1 MKKGH
6 KIVSLL
12 IAVAMAAPLAFSN
25 VSPVEAAN
33 KFDGH
38 ESRYYKLCSSK
49 TLTRSNQ
56 STCREFNKYLKTKS
70 ASLKNEISNKQNNVD
85 SAKLSISDMANKINT
100 LNSQIND
107 ANQKISYMNTAIQN
121 SENNLNQKKGLLKER
136 IYSMQSQ
143 MNSNAYVDY
152 LFNASSF
159 SDFFSRAATLKDLTA
174 YETDLMNEIKEEQK
188 QLETQ
193 KQTLVDT
200 QKTLST
206 QKTQAESL
214 QKSLVA
220 KLEAEQKALQ
230 DKQSDLSDN
239 ESNIGTIAE
248 NLVELSKASD
258 ESRVTGVTHATPNTT
273 VSSNSGSSN
282 SNSSSSSSSGSS
294 NSNSGST
301 SNRGQSSSSNS
312 GTSHNNGGSSNNGG
326 SNNASIPT
334 PTPSA
339 SQSARGLA
347 IANKALTRQG
357 YMYSWGGCHSM
368 GQISNPNWTKF
379 DCSGLVNW
387 AHYQAGVNIG
397 SNTTKSLCG
406 VGTQVGRG
414 SMQAGDIILFS
425 SNGSYS
431 GVHHVGIYI
440 GGNRM
445 VHAPSTGKPVQVASL
460 SNGYWQREFYQA
472 RRCY

>member
-1 MKKGH
+1 MKRGH

-12 IAVAMAAPLAFSN
+12 IACAMVTPLALSN
-25 VSPVEAAN
+25 VNTVEAAN
-33 KFDGH
+33 KFEGQ
-38 ESRYYKLCSSK
+38 ETKYYKLCSSK

-56 STCREFNKYLKTKS
+56 NTCKEFNKYLKTKS
-70 ASLKNEISNKQNNVD
+70 ASLKSEISSKQSSVD
-85 SAKLSISDMANKINT
+85 SAKLSISDAADKINS
-100 LNSQIND
+100 LNSQINE
-107 ANQKISYMNTAIQN
+107 ATQKIAYMNTAITN
-121 SENNLNQKKGLLKER
+121 AENNLNEKKALLKDR

-159 SDFFSRAATLKDLTA
+159 SDFFSRAATLKDLTS

-188 QLETQ
+188 QLEIQ

-200 QKTLST
+200 QTALNA
-206 QKTQAESL
+206 QKSQAEEL

-239 ESNIGTIAE
+239 ESNIGTIAQ

-258 ESRVTGVTHATPNTT
+258 ESKVSGVTHATPNKNNSS
-273 VSSNSGSSN
+273 SSNSGSSN
-282 SNSSSSSSSGSS
+282 
-294 NSNSGST
+294 
-301 SNRGQSSSSNS
+301 
-312 GTSHNNGGSSNNGG
+312 NGGSSNNSGS
-326 SNNASIPT
+326 SNNGGGNTIPT
-334 PTPSA
+334 PTPTPSPD
-339 SQSARGLA
+339 QSSRGLA

-368 GQISNPNWTKF
+368 SQIANPNWTKF

-397 SNTTKSLCG
+397 SNTTKTLCG
-406 VGTQVGRG
+406 VGTQVDRG

-445 VHAPSTGKPVQVASL
+445 VHAPSSGKPVQVATL
-460 SNGYWQREFYQA
+460 GNGYWQREFYQA

>member
-1 MKKGH
+1 MKRGH

-12 IAVAMAAPLAFSN
+12 IACAMITPLAFSN
-25 VSPVEAAN
+25 VNTVEAAN
-33 KFDGH
+33 KFEGQ
-38 ESRYYKLCSSK
+38 ETKYYKLCSSK

-56 STCREFNKYLKTKS
+56 NTCKEFNKYLKTKS
-70 ASLKNEISNKQNNVD
+70 ASLKSEINSKQSNVD
-85 SAKLSISDMANKINT
+85 SAKLSIADAADKINS
-100 LNSQIND
+100 LNSQINE
-107 ANQKISYMNTAIQN
+107 ATQKIAYMNTAITN
-121 SENNLNQKKGLLKER
+121 AENNLNEKKALLKDR
-136 IYSMQSQ
+136 IYSIQSQ

-159 SDFFSRAATLKDLTA
+159 SDFFSRAATLKDLTS

-188 QLETQ
+188 QLEIQ

-200 QKTLST
+200 QTALNA
-206 QKTQAESL
+206 QKSQAEEL

-239 ESNIGTIAE
+239 ESNIGTIAQ

-258 ESRVTGVTHATPNTT
+258 ESKVSGVTHATPNKNNSS
-273 VSSNSGSSN
+273 SSNSGSSN
-282 SNSSSSSSSGSS
+282 
-294 NSNSGST
+294 
-301 SNRGQSSSSNS
+301 
-312 GTSHNNGGSSNNGG
+312 NGGSSNNSGS
-326 SNNASIPT
+326 SNNGGGNTIPT
-334 PTPSA
+334 PTPSPD
-339 SQSARGLA
+339 QSSRGLA

-368 GQISNPNWTKF
+368 SQIANPNWTKF

-397 SNTTKSLCG
+397 SNTTKILCG
-406 VGTQVGRG
+406 VGTQVDRG

-445 VHAPSTGKPVQVASL
+445 VHAPSSGKPVQVATL
-460 SNGYWQREFYQA
+460 GNGYWQREFYQA

>member
-1 MKKGH
+1 M
-6 KIVSLL
+6 VT
-12 IAVAMAAPLAFSN
+12 PLALSN
-25 VSPVEAAN
+25 VNTVEAAN
-33 KFDGH
+33 KFEGQ
-38 ESRYYKLCSSK
+38 ETKYYKLCSSK

-56 STCREFNKYLKTKS
+56 NTCKEFNKYLKTKS
-70 ASLKNEISNKQNNVD
+70 ASLKSEISSKQSSVD
-85 SAKLSISDMANKINT
+85 SAKLSIADAADKINS
-100 LNSQIND
+100 LNSQINE
-107 ANQKISYMNTAIQN
+107 ATQKIAYMNTAIAN
-121 SENNLNQKKGLLKER
+121 AENNLNEKKALLKDR

-152 LFNASSF
+152 LFNANSF
-159 SDFFSRAATLKDLTA
+159 SDFFSRAATLKDLTS

-188 QLETQ
+188 QLEIQ

-200 QKTLST
+200 QTALNA
-206 QKTQAESL
+206 QKSQAEEL

-239 ESNIGTIAE
+239 ESNIGTIAQ

-258 ESRVTGVTHATPNTT
+258 ESKVSGVTHATPNT
-273 VSSNSGSSN
+273 NSGSS
-282 SNSSSSSSSGSS
+282 
-294 NSNSGST
+294 
-301 SNRGQSSSSNS
+301 
-312 GTSHNNGGSSNNGG
+312 NNGGSSNNSGS
-326 SNNASIPT
+326 SNNGGGNTIPT
-334 PTPSA
+334 PTPSPD
-339 SQSARGLA
+339 QSSRGLA

-368 GQISNPNWTKF
+368 SQIANPNWTRF

-397 SNTTKSLCG
+397 SNTTKTLCG
-406 VGTQVGRG
+406 VGTQVDRG

-425 SNGSYS
+425 SSGSYS

-445 VHAPSTGKPVQVASL
+445 VHAPSSGKPVQVASL
-460 SNGYWQREFYQA
+460 GNGYWQREFYQA

>member
-1 MKKGH
+1 MKRGH

-12 IAVAMAAPLAFSN
+12 IACAMVTPLAFSN
-25 VSPVEAAN
+25 VNTVEAAN
-33 KFDGH
+33 KFEGQ
-38 ESRYYKLCSSK
+38 ETKYYKLCSSK

-56 STCREFNKYLKTKS
+56 NTCKEFNKYLKTKS
-70 ASLKNEISNKQNNVD
+70 ASLKSEISSKQSSVD
-85 SAKLSISDMANKINT
+85 SAKLSISDAADKINS
-100 LNSQIND
+100 LNSQINE
-107 ANQKISYMNTAIQN
+107 ATQKIAYMNTAITN
-121 SENNLNQKKGLLKER
+121 AENNLNEKKALLKDR

-159 SDFFSRAATLKDLTA
+159 SDFFSRAATLKDLTS

-188 QLETQ
+188 QLEIQ

-200 QKTLST
+200 QTALNA
-206 QKTQAESL
+206 QKSQAEEL

-239 ESNIGTIAE
+239 ESNIGTIAQ

-258 ESRVTGVTHATPNTT
+258 ESKVSGVTHATPNKNNSS
-273 VSSNSGSSN
+273 SSNSGSSN
-282 SNSSSSSSSGSS
+282 
-294 NSNSGST
+294 
-301 SNRGQSSSSNS
+301 
-312 GTSHNNGGSSNNGG
+312 NGGSSNNSGS
-326 SNNASIPT
+326 SNNGGGNTIPT
-334 PTPSA
+334 PTPTPSPD
-339 SQSARGLA
+339 QSSRGLA

-368 GQISNPNWTKF
+368 SQIANPNWTKF

-397 SNTTKSLCG
+397 SNTTKTLCG
-406 VGTQVGRG
+406 VGTQVDRG

-445 VHAPSTGKPVQVASL
+445 VHAPSSGKPVQVATL
-460 SNGYWQREFYQA
+460 GNGYWQREFYQA

>member
-1 MKKGH
+1 M
-6 KIVSLL
+6 VT
-12 IAVAMAAPLAFSN
+12 PLALSN
-25 VSPVEAAN
+25 VNTVEAAN
-33 KFDGH
+33 KFEGQ
-38 ESRYYKLCSSK
+38 ETKYYKLCSSK

-56 STCREFNKYLKTKS
+56 NTCKEFNKYLKTKS
-70 ASLKNEISNKQNNVD
+70 ASLKSEISSKQSNVD
-85 SAKLSISDMANKINT
+85 SAKLSIADAADKINS
-100 LNSQIND
+100 LNSQINE
-107 ANQKISYMNTAIQN
+107 ATQKIAYMNTAITN
-121 SENNLNQKKGLLKER
+121 AENNLNEKKALLKDR

-159 SDFFSRAATLKDLTA
+159 SDFFSRAATLKDLTS

-188 QLETQ
+188 QLEIQ

-200 QKTLST
+200 QTALNA
-206 QKTQAESL
+206 QKSQAEEL

-239 ESNIGTIAE
+239 ESNIGTIAQ

-258 ESRVTGVTHATPNTT
+258 ESKVSGVTHATPNKNNSS
-273 VSSNSGSSN
+273 SSNSGSSN
-282 SNSSSSSSSGSS
+282 
-294 NSNSGST
+294 
-301 SNRGQSSSSNS
+301 
-312 GTSHNNGGSSNNGG
+312 NGGSSNNSGS
-326 SNNASIPT
+326 SNNGGGNTIPT
-334 PTPSA
+334 PTPSPD
-339 SQSARGLA
+339 QSSRGLA

-368 GQISNPNWTKF
+368 SQIANPNWTKF

-397 SNTTKSLCG
+397 SNTTKTFCG
-406 VGTQVGRG
+406 VGTQVDRG

-445 VHAPSTGKPVQVASL
+445 VHAPSSGKPVQVATL
-460 SNGYWQREFYQA
+460 GNGYWQREFYQA

>member
-1 MKKGH
+1 MKRGH

-12 IAVAMAAPLAFSN
+12 IACAMVTPLAFSN
-25 VSPVEAAN
+25 VNTVEAAN
-33 KFDGH
+33 KFEGQ
-38 ESRYYKLCSSK
+38 ETKYYKLCSSK

-56 STCREFNKYLKTKS
+56 NTCKEFNKYLKTKS
-70 ASLKNEISNKQNNVD
+70 ASLKSEISSKQSSVD
-85 SAKLSISDMANKINT
+85 SAKLSISDAADKINS
-100 LNSQIND
+100 LNSQINE
-107 ANQKISYMNTAIQN
+107 ATQKIAYMNTAITN
-121 SENNLNQKKGLLKER
+121 AENNLNEKKTLLKDR

-159 SDFFSRAATLKDLTA
+159 SDFFSRAATLKDLTS

-188 QLETQ
+188 QLEIQ

-200 QKTLST
+200 QTALNA
-206 QKTQAESL
+206 QKSQAEEL

-239 ESNIGTIAE
+239 ESNIGTIAQ

-258 ESRVTGVTHATPNTT
+258 ESKVSGVTHATPNKNNSS
-273 VSSNSGSSN
+273 SSNSGSSN
-282 SNSSSSSSSGSS
+282 
-294 NSNSGST
+294 
-301 SNRGQSSSSNS
+301 
-312 GTSHNNGGSSNNGG
+312 NGGSSNNSGS
-326 SNNASIPT
+326 SNNGGGNTIPT
-334 PTPSA
+334 PTPSPN
-339 SQSARGLA
+339 QSSRGLA

-368 GQISNPNWTKF
+368 SQIANPNWTKF

-397 SNTTKSLCG
+397 SNTTKTLCG
-406 VGTQVGRG
+406 VGTQVDRG

-445 VHAPSTGKPVQVASL
+445 VHAPSSGKPVQVATL
-460 SNGYWQREFYQA
+460 GNGYWQREFYQA

>member
-1 MKKGH
+1 MKRGH

-12 IAVAMAAPLAFSN
+12 IACAMVTPLAFSN
-25 VSPVEAAN
+25 VNTVEAAN
-33 KFDGH
+33 KFEGQ
-38 ESRYYKLCSSK
+38 ETKYYKLCSSK

-56 STCREFNKYLKTKS
+56 NTCKEFNKYLKTKS
-70 ASLKNEISNKQNNVD
+70 ASLKSEISSKQSSVD
-85 SAKLSISDMANKINT
+85 SAKLSISDAADKINS
-100 LNSQIND
+100 LNSQINE
-107 ANQKISYMNTAIQN
+107 ATQKIAYMNTAITN
-121 SENNLNQKKGLLKER
+121 AENNLNEKKALLKDR

-159 SDFFSRAATLKDLTA
+159 SDFFSRAATLKDLIS

-188 QLETQ
+188 QLEIQ

-200 QKTLST
+200 QTALNA
-206 QKTQAESL
+206 QKSQAEEL

-239 ESNIGTIAE
+239 ESNIGTIAQ

-258 ESRVTGVTHATPNTT
+258 ESKVSGVTHATPNKNNSS
-273 VSSNSGSSN
+273 SSNSGSSN
-282 SNSSSSSSSGSS
+282 
-294 NSNSGST
+294 
-301 SNRGQSSSSNS
+301 
-312 GTSHNNGGSSNNGG
+312 NGGSSNNSGS
-326 SNNASIPT
+326 SNNGGGNTIPT
-334 PTPSA
+334 PTPSPD
-339 SQSARGLA
+339 QSSRGLA

-368 GQISNPNWTKF
+368 SQIANPNWTKF

-397 SNTTKSLCG
+397 SNTTKTLCG
-406 VGTQVGRG
+406 VGTQVDRG

-445 VHAPSTGKPVQVASL
+445 VHAPSSGKPVQVATL
-460 SNGYWQREFYQA
+460 GNGYWQREFYQA

>member
-1 MKKGH
+1 MKEGDFVKRRH

-12 IAVAMAAPLAFSN
+12 IAAAMVTPLALSN
-25 VSPVEAAN
+25 VNTVEAAN
-33 KFDGH
+33 KFAGQ
-38 ESRYYKLCSSK
+38 ESKYYRLCSSK

-56 STCREFNKYLKTKS
+56 NTCKEFNKYLKTKS
-70 ASLKNEISNKQNNVD
+70 ASLKNEINSKQNSVD
-85 SAKLSISDMANKINT
+85 SAKLSISDVANKINT
-100 LNSQIND
+100 LNSQINE
-107 ANQKISYMNTAIQN
+107 ANQKIAYMNTAITN
-121 SENNLNQKKGLLKER
+121 AENNLNEKKALLKDR

-159 SDFFSRAATLKDLTA
+159 SDFFSRAATLKDLTS

-188 QLETQ
+188 QLEIQ

-200 QKTLST
+200 QTALNA
-206 QKTQAESL
+206 QKSQAEEL

-239 ESNIGTIAE
+239 ESNIGTIAQ

-258 ESRVTGVTHATPNTT
+258 ESKVSGVTHATPNKNNSS
-273 VSSNSGSSN
+273 SSNSGSSN
-282 SNSSSSSSSGSS
+282 
-294 NSNSGST
+294 
-301 SNRGQSSSSNS
+301 
-312 GTSHNNGGSSNNGG
+312 NGGSSNNSGS
-326 SNNASIPT
+326 SNNGGGNTIPT
-334 PTPSA
+334 PTPSPD
-339 SQSARGLA
+339 QSSRGLA

-368 GQISNPNWTKF
+368 SQIANPNWTKF

-397 SNTTKSLCG
+397 SNTTKTLCG
-406 VGTQVGRG
+406 VGTQVDRG

-445 VHAPSTGKPVQVASL
+445 VHAPSSGKPVQVATL
-460 SNGYWQREFYQA
+460 GNGYWQREFYQA

>member
-1 MKKGH
+1 MKRGH

-12 IAVAMAAPLAFSN
+12 IACAMVTPLALSN
-25 VSPVEAAN
+25 VNTVEAAN
-33 KFDGH
+33 KFEGQ
-38 ESRYYKLCSSK
+38 ETKYYKLCSSK

-56 STCREFNKYLKTKS
+56 NTCKEFNKYLKTKS
-70 ASLKNEISNKQNNVD
+70 ASLKSEINSKQSNVD
-85 SAKLSISDMANKINT
+85 SAKLSIADAADKINR
-100 LNSQIND
+100 LNSQINE
-107 ANQKISYMNTAIQN
+107 ATQKIAYMNTAITN
-121 SENNLNQKKGLLKER
+121 AENNLNEKKALLKDR

-159 SDFFSRAATLKDLTA
+159 SDFFSRAATLKDLTS

-188 QLETQ
+188 QLEIQ

-200 QKTLST
+200 QTALNA
-206 QKTQAESL
+206 QKSQAEEL

-239 ESNIGTIAE
+239 ESNIGTIAQ

-258 ESRVTGVTHATPNTT
+258 ESKVSGVTHATPNKNNSF
-273 VSSNSGSSN
+273 SSNSGSSN
-282 SNSSSSSSSGSS
+282 
-294 NSNSGST
+294 
-301 SNRGQSSSSNS
+301 
-312 GTSHNNGGSSNNGG
+312 NGGSSNNSGS
-326 SNNASIPT
+326 SNNGGGNTIPT
-334 PTPSA
+334 PTPSPD
-339 SQSARGLA
+339 QSSRGLA

-368 GQISNPNWTKF
+368 SQIANPNWTKF

-397 SNTTKSLCG
+397 SNTTKTLCG
-406 VGTQVGRG
+406 VGTQVDRG

-445 VHAPSTGKPVQVASL
+445 VHAPSSGKPVQVATL
-460 SNGYWQREFYQA
+460 GNGYWQREFYQA

>member
-1 MKKGH
+1 MKRGH

-12 IAVAMAAPLAFSN
+12 IACAMVTPLAFSN
-25 VSPVEAAN
+25 VNTVEAAN
-33 KFDGH
+33 KFEGQ
-38 ESRYYKLCSSK
+38 ETKYYKLCSSK

-56 STCREFNKYLKTKS
+56 NTCKEFNKYLKTKS
-70 ASLKNEISNKQNNVD
+70 ASLKSEISSKQSNVD
-85 SAKLSISDMANKINT
+85 SAKLSISDAANKINS
-100 LNSQIND
+100 LNSQINE
-107 ANQKISYMNTAIQN
+107 ATQKIAYMNTAITN
-121 SENNLNQKKGLLKER
+121 AENNLNEKKALLKDR

-159 SDFFSRAATLKDLTA
+159 SDFFSRAATLKDLTS

-188 QLETQ
+188 QLEIQ

-200 QKTLST
+200 QTALNAQKSQAEEL
-206 QKTQAESL
+206 QKT
-214 QKSLVA
+214 LVA

-239 ESNIGTIAE
+239 ESNIGTIAQ

-258 ESRVTGVTHATPNTT
+258 ESKVSGVTHATPNKNNSSS
-273 VSSNSGSSN
+273 SSNSGSSN
-282 SNSSSSSSSGSS
+282 
-294 NSNSGST
+294 
-301 SNRGQSSSSNS
+301 
-312 GTSHNNGGSSNNGG
+312 NGGSSNNSGS
-326 SNNASIPT
+326 SNNGGGNTIPT
-334 PTPSA
+334 PTPSPD
-339 SQSARGLA
+339 QSSRGLA

-368 GQISNPNWTKF
+368 SHIANPNWTKF

-397 SNTTKSLCG
+397 SNTTKTLCG
-406 VGTQVGRG
+406 VGTQVDRG

-445 VHAPSTGKPVQVASL
+445 VHAPSSGKPVQVATL
-460 SNGYWQREFYQA
+460 GNGYWQREFYQA

>member
-1 MKKGH
+1 MKRGH

-12 IAVAMAAPLAFSN
+12 IACAMVTPLAFSN
-25 VSPVEAAN
+25 VNTVEAAN
-33 KFDGH
+33 KFEGQ
-38 ESRYYKLCSSK
+38 ETKYYKLCSSK

-56 STCREFNKYLKTKS
+56 NTCKEFNKYLKTKS
-70 ASLKNEISNKQNNVD
+70 ASLKSEISSKQSSVD
-85 SAKLSISDMANKINT
+85 SAKLSISDAADKINS
-100 LNSQIND
+100 LNSQINE
-107 ANQKISYMNTAIQN
+107 ATQKIAYMNTAITN
-121 SENNLNQKKGLLKER
+121 AENNLNEKKALLKDR

-159 SDFFSRAATLKDLTA
+159 SDFFSRAATLKDLTS

-188 QLETQ
+188 QLEIQ

-200 QKTLST
+200 QTALNA
-206 QKTQAESL
+206 QKSQAEEL

-239 ESNIGTIAE
+239 ESNIGTIAQ

-258 ESRVTGVTHATPNTT
+258 ESKVSGVTHATPNKNNSS
-273 VSSNSGSSN
+273 SSNSGSSN
-282 SNSSSSSSSGSS
+282 
-294 NSNSGST
+294 
-301 SNRGQSSSSNS
+301 
-312 GTSHNNGGSSNNGG
+312 NGGSSNNSGL
-326 SNNASIPT
+326 SNNGGGNTIPT
-334 PTPSA
+334 PTPSPN
-339 SQSARGLA
+339 QSSRGLA

-368 GQISNPNWTKF
+368 SQIANPNWTKF

-397 SNTTKSLCG
+397 SNTTKTLCG
-406 VGTQVGRG
+406 VGTQVDRG

-445 VHAPSTGKPVQVASL
+445 VHAPSSGKPVQVATL
-460 SNGYWQREFYQA
+460 GNGYWQREFYQA

>member
-1 MKKGH
+1 MKRGH

-12 IAVAMAAPLAFSN
+12 IACAMVTPLALSN
-25 VSPVEAAN
+25 VNTVEAAN
-33 KFDGH
+33 KFEGQ
-38 ESRYYKLCSSK
+38 ETKYYKLCSSK

-56 STCREFNKYLKTKS
+56 NTCKEFNKYLKTKS
-70 ASLKNEISNKQNNVD
+70 ASLKSEISSKQSSVD
-85 SAKLSISDMANKINT
+85 SAKLSIADAADKINN
-100 LNSQIND
+100 LNGQINE
-107 ANQKISYMNTAIQN
+107 ANQKIAYMNTAITN
-121 SENNLNQKKGLLKER
+121 AENNLNEKKALLKDR

-159 SDFFSRAATLKDLTA
+159 SDFFSRAATLKDLTS

-188 QLETQ
+188 QLEIQ

-200 QKTLST
+200 QTALNAQKSQAEEL
-206 QKTQAESL
+206 QKT
-214 QKSLVA
+214 LVA

-239 ESNIGTIAE
+239 ESNIGTIAQ

-258 ESRVTGVTHATPNTT
+258 ESKVSGVTHATPNT
-273 VSSNSGSSN
+273 NSGSS
-282 SNSSSSSSSGSS
+282 
-294 NSNSGST
+294 
-301 SNRGQSSSSNS
+301 
-312 GTSHNNGGSSNNGG
+312 NNGGSSNNSSS
-326 SNNASIPT
+326 SNNGGGNTIPT
-334 PTPSA
+334 PTPSPD
-339 SQSARGLA
+339 QSSRGLA

-368 GQISNPNWTKF
+368 SQIANPNWTKF

-397 SNTTKSLCG
+397 SNTTKTLCG
-406 VGTQVGRG
+406 VGTQVDRG

-445 VHAPSTGKPVQVASL
+445 VHAPSSGKPVQVATL
-460 SNGYWQREFYQA
+460 GNGYWQREFYQA

>member
-1 MKKGH
+1 MKRGH

-12 IAVAMAAPLAFSN
+12 IACAMVTPLALSN
-25 VSPVEAAN
+25 VNTVEAAN
-33 KFDGH
+33 KFEGQ
-38 ESRYYKLCSSK
+38 ETKYYKLCSSK

-56 STCREFNKYLKTKS
+56 NTCKEFNKYLKTKS
-70 ASLKNEISNKQNNVD
+70 ASLKSEISSKQSNVD
-85 SAKLSISDMANKINT
+85 SAKLSIADAADKINS
-100 LNSQIND
+100 LNSQINE
-107 ANQKISYMNTAIQN
+107 ATQKIAYMNTAITN
-121 SENNLNQKKGLLKER
+121 AENNLNEKKALLKDR

-159 SDFFSRAATLKDLTA
+159 SDFFSRAATLKDLTS

-188 QLETQ
+188 QLEIQ

-200 QKTLST
+200 QTALNA
-206 QKTQAESL
+206 QKSQAEEL

-239 ESNIGTIAE
+239 ESNIGTIAQ

-258 ESRVTGVTHATPNTT
+258 ESKVSGVTHATPNK
-273 VSSNSGSSN
+273 N
-282 SNSSSSSSSGSS
+282 NSSS
-294 NSNSGST
+294 
-301 SNRGQSSSSNS
+301 
-312 GTSHNNGGSSNNGG
+312 NNGGSSNNSGS
-326 SNNASIPT
+326 SNNGGGNTIPT
-334 PTPSA
+334 PTPSPD
-339 SQSARGLA
+339 QSSRGLA

-368 GQISNPNWTKF
+368 SQIANPNWTKF

-397 SNTTKSLCG
+397 SNTTKTLCG
-406 VGTQVGRG
+406 VGTQVDRG

-445 VHAPSTGKPVQVASL
+445 VHAPSSGKPVQVATL
-460 SNGYWQREFYQA
+460 GNGYWQREFYQA

>member
-1 MKKGH
+1 MCYNNLCVKEGDFVKRGH

-12 IAVAMAAPLAFSN
+12 IACAMVTPLALSN
-25 VSPVEAAN
+25 VNTVEAAN
-33 KFDGH
+33 KFEGQ
-38 ESRYYKLCSSK
+38 ETKYYKLCSSK

-56 STCREFNKYLKTKS
+56 NTCKEFNKYLKTKS
-70 ASLKNEISNKQNNVD
+70 ASLKSEISSKQSNVD
-85 SAKLSISDMANKINT
+85 SAKLSIADAADKINS
-100 LNSQIND
+100 LNSQINE
-107 ANQKISYMNTAIQN
+107 ATQKIAYMNTAITN
-121 SENNLNQKKGLLKER
+121 AENNLNEKKALLKDR

-159 SDFFSRAATLKDLTA
+159 SDFFSRAATLKDLTS

-188 QLETQ
+188 QLEIQ

-200 QKTLST
+200 QTALNA
-206 QKTQAESL
+206 QKSQAEEL

-239 ESNIGTIAE
+239 ESNIGTIAQ

-258 ESRVTGVTHATPNTT
+258 ESKVSGVTHATPNKNNSS
-273 VSSNSGSSN
+273 SSNSGSSN
-282 SNSSSSSSSGSS
+282 
-294 NSNSGST
+294 
-301 SNRGQSSSSNS
+301 
-312 GTSHNNGGSSNNGG
+312 NGGSSNNSGS
-326 SNNASIPT
+326 SNNGGGNTIPT
-334 PTPSA
+334 PTPSPD
-339 SQSARGLA
+339 QSSRGLA

-368 GQISNPNWTKF
+368 SQIANPNWTKF

-397 SNTTKSLCG
+397 SNTTKTLCG
-406 VGTQVGRG
+406 VGTQVDRG

-431 GVHHVGIYI
+431 GVQHVGIYI

-445 VHAPSTGKPVQVASL
+445 VHAPSSGKPVQVATL
-460 SNGYWQREFYQA
+460 GNGYWQREFYQA

>member
-1 MKKGH
+1 MKEGDFVKRRH

-12 IAVAMAAPLAFSN
+12 IAAAMVTPLALSN
-25 VSPVEAAN
+25 VNTVEAAN
-33 KFDGH
+33 KFAGQ
-38 ESRYYKLCSSK
+38 ESKYYRLCSSK

-56 STCREFNKYLKTKS
+56 NTCKEFNKYLKTKS
-70 ASLKNEISNKQNNVD
+70 ASLKNEINSKQNSVN
-85 SAKLSISDMANKINT
+85 SAKLSISDVANKINT
-100 LNSQIND
+100 LNSQINE
-107 ANQKISYMNTAIQN
+107 ANQKIAYMNTAITN
-121 SENNLNQKKGLLKER
+121 AENNLNQKKALLKDR

-188 QLETQ
+188 QLEVQ

-200 QKTLST
+200 QTALNA
-206 QKTQAESL
+206 QKSEAETL

-239 ESNIGTIAE
+239 ENSIGTIAQ

-258 ESRVTGVTHATPNTT
+258 ESKVNGVTHATPNT
-273 VSSNSGSSN
+273 NS
-282 SNSSSSSSSGSS
+282 
-294 NSNSGST
+294 
-301 SNRGQSSSSNS
+301 
-312 GTSHNNGGSSNNGG
+312 GSSNNGG
-326 SNNASIPT
+326 GSQNTTPAPAPNAN
-334 PTPSA
+334 
-339 SQSARGLA
+339 QSARGLA

-357 YMYSWGGCHSM
+357 YMYVWGGCHSM
-368 GQISNPNWTKF
+368 SQISNPNWTKF

-387 AHYQAGVNIG
+387 SHYQAGVNIG

-406 VGTQVGRG
+406 VGSYVDRG

-445 VHAPSTGKPVQVASL
+445 VHAPSSGKPVQVASL
-460 SNGYWQREFYQA
+460 ANSYWQRSFYQA

>member
-1 MKKGH
+1 MKRGH

-12 IAVAMAAPLAFSN
+12 IACAMVTPLAFSN
-25 VSPVEAAN
+25 VNTVEAAN
-33 KFDGH
+33 KFEGQ
-38 ESRYYKLCSSK
+38 ETKYYKLCSSK

-56 STCREFNKYLKTKS
+56 NTCKEFNKYLKTKS
-70 ASLKNEISNKQNNVD
+70 ASLKSEISSKQNSVD
-85 SAKLSISDMANKINT
+85 SAKLSISDAADKINS
-100 LNSQIND
+100 LNSQVNE
-107 ANQKISYMNTAIQN
+107 ATQKIAYMNTAITN
-121 SENNLNQKKGLLKER
+121 AENNLNEKKALLKDR

-159 SDFFSRAATLKDLTA
+159 SDFFSRAATLKDLTS

-188 QLETQ
+188 QLEIQ
-193 KQTLVDT
+193 KQTFVDT
-200 QKTLST
+200 QTALNA
-206 QKTQAESL
+206 QKSQAEEL

-239 ESNIGTIAE
+239 ESNIGTIAQ

-258 ESRVTGVTHATPNTT
+258 ESKVSGVTHATPNKNNSF
-273 VSSNSGSSN
+273 SSNSGSSN
-282 SNSSSSSSSGSS
+282 
-294 NSNSGST
+294 
-301 SNRGQSSSSNS
+301 
-312 GTSHNNGGSSNNGG
+312 NGGSSNNSGS
-326 SNNASIPT
+326 SNNGGGNTIPT
-334 PTPSA
+334 PTPSPD
-339 SQSARGLA
+339 QSSRGLA

-368 GQISNPNWTKF
+368 SQIANPNWTKF

-397 SNTTKSLCG
+397 SNTTKTLCG
-406 VGTQVGRG
+406 VGTQVDRG

-445 VHAPSTGKPVQVASL
+445 VHAPSSGKPVQVATL
-460 SNGYWQREFYQA
+460 GNGYWQREFYQA

>member
-1 MKKGH
+1 MCVKEGDYVKRGH
-6 KIVSLL
+6 KVVSLL
-12 IAVAMAAPLAFSN
+12 IAAAMITPLALSN
-25 VSPVEAAN
+25 VNTVEAAN
-33 KFDGH
+33 KFEGQ
-38 ESRYYKLCSSK
+38 ETKYYKLCASK
-49 TLTRSNQ
+49 TITHSNQ
-56 STCREFNKYLKTKS
+56 NTCKEFNKYLKTKS
-70 ASLKNEISNKQNNVD
+70 ANLKSEISSKQNSVD
-85 SAKLSISDMANKINT
+85 SAKLSIADAADKINS
-100 LNSQIND
+100 LNSQID
-107 ANQKISYMNTAIQN
+107 EANQKIAYMNTAITN
-121 SENNLNQKKGLLKER
+121 AENNLNEKKALLKDR

-188 QLETQ
+188 QLEVQ

-200 QKTLST
+200 QTALNAQKSQAEEL
-206 QKTQAESL
+206 QKT
-214 QKSLVA
+214 LVA

-239 ESNIGTIAE
+239 ENSIGTIAQ
-248 NLVELSKASD
+248 NLVELNKASE
-258 ESRVTGVTHATPNTT
+258 ESRVNGVTQATPNK
-273 VSSNSGSSN
+273 NNGSS
-282 SNSSSSSSSGSS
+282 
-294 NSNSGST
+294 
-301 SNRGQSSSSNS
+301 
-312 GTSHNNGGSSNNGG
+312 NNGGSSNNNGSSSNGG
-326 SNNASIPT
+326 GNTIPT
-334 PTPSA
+334 PTPSPD
-339 SQSARGLA
+339 QSSRGLA

-368 GQISNPNWTKF
+368 SQIANPNWTKF

-397 SNTTKSLCG
+397 SNTTKTLCN
-406 VGTQVGRG
+406 VGTQVDRG

-445 VHAPSTGKPVQVASL
+445 VHAPSSGKPVQVATL
-460 SNGYWQREFYQA
+460 GINYWQKEFYQA

>member
-1 MKKGH
+1 MKRGH
-6 KIVSLL
+6 RIVSLL
-12 IAVAMAAPLAFSN
+12 IVCAMVTPLALSN
-25 VSPVEAAN
+25 VNTVEAAN
-33 KFDGH
+33 KFEGQ
-38 ESRYYKLCSSK
+38 ETKYYKLCSSK

-56 STCREFNKYLKTKS
+56 NTCKEFNKYLKTKS
-70 ASLKNEISNKQNNVD
+70 ASLKSEINSKQSNVD
-85 SAKLSISDMANKINT
+85 SAKLSIADAADKINS
-100 LNSQIND
+100 LNSQINE
-107 ANQKISYMNTAIQN
+107 ATQKIAYMNTAITN
-121 SENNLNQKKGLLKER
+121 AENNLNEKKALLKDR

-159 SDFFSRAATLKDLTA
+159 SDFFSRAATLKDLTS

-188 QLETQ
+188 QLEIQ

-200 QKTLST
+200 QTALNA
-206 QKTQAESL
+206 QKSQAEEL

-239 ESNIGTIAE
+239 ESNIGTIAQ

-258 ESRVTGVTHATPNTT
+258 ESKVSGVTHATPNKNNSS
-273 VSSNSGSSN
+273 SSNSGSSN
-282 SNSSSSSSSGSS
+282 
-294 NSNSGST
+294 
-301 SNRGQSSSSNS
+301 
-312 GTSHNNGGSSNNGG
+312 NGGSSNNSGS
-326 SNNASIPT
+326 SNNGGGNTIPT
-334 PTPSA
+334 PTPSPD
-339 SQSARGLA
+339 QSSRGLA

-368 GQISNPNWTKF
+368 SQIANPNWTKF

-387 AHYQAGVNIG
+387 SHYQAGVNIG
-397 SNTTKSLCG
+397 SNTTKTLCG
-406 VGTQVGRG
+406 VGTQVDRG

-445 VHAPSTGKPVQVASL
+445 VHAPSSGKPVQVASL
-460 SNGYWQREFYQA
+460 GNGYWQREFYQA

>member
-1 MKKGH
+1 MKRGH

-12 IAVAMAAPLAFSN
+12 IACAMVTPLAFSN
-25 VSPVEAAN
+25 VNTVEAAN
-33 KFDGH
+33 KFEGQ
-38 ESRYYKLCSSK
+38 ETKYYKLCSSK

-56 STCREFNKYLKTKS
+56 NTCKEFNKYLKTKS
-70 ASLKNEISNKQNNVD
+70 ASLKSEISSKQSSVD
-85 SAKLSISDMANKINT
+85 SAKLSISDAADKINS
-100 LNSQIND
+100 LNSQINE
-107 ANQKISYMNTAIQN
+107 ATQKIAYMNTAITN
-121 SENNLNQKKGLLKER
+121 AENNLNEKKALLKDR

-159 SDFFSRAATLKDLTA
+159 SDFFSRAATLKDLTS

-188 QLETQ
+188 QLEVQ

-200 QKTLST
+200 QNTLNAQKSQAEEL
-206 QKTQAESL
+206 QKT
-214 QKSLVA
+214 LVA

-239 ESNIGTIAE
+239 ESNIGAIAQ

-258 ESRVTGVTHATPNTT
+258 ESKVSGVTHATPNK
-273 VSSNSGSSN
+273 N
-282 SNSSSSSSSGSS
+282 NSSS
-294 NSNSGST
+294 
-301 SNRGQSSSSNS
+301 
-312 GTSHNNGGSSNNGG
+312 NNGGSSNNSGS
-326 SNNASIPT
+326 SNNGGGNTIPT
-334 PTPSA
+334 PTPSPD
-339 SQSARGLA
+339 QSSRGLA

-368 GQISNPNWTKF
+368 SQIANPNWTKF

-397 SNTTKSLCG
+397 SNTTKTLCG
-406 VGTQVGRG
+406 VGTQVDRG

-445 VHAPSTGKPVQVASL
+445 VHAPSSGKPVQVATL
-460 SNGYWQREFYQA
+460 GNGYWQREFYQA

>member
-1 MKKGH
+1 MKRGH

-12 IAVAMAAPLAFSN
+12 IACAMVTPLAFSN
-25 VSPVEAAN
+25 VNTVEAAN
-33 KFDGH
+33 KFEGQ
-38 ESRYYKLCSSK
+38 ETKYYKLCSSK

-56 STCREFNKYLKTKS
+56 NTCKEFNKYLKTKS
-70 ASLKNEISNKQNNVD
+70 ASLKSEISSKQSSVD
-85 SAKLSISDMANKINT
+85 SAKLSISDAADKINS
-100 LNSQIND
+100 LNSQINE
-107 ANQKISYMNTAIQN
+107 ATQKIAYMNTAITN
-121 SENNLNQKKGLLKER
+121 AENNLNEKKALLKDR

-159 SDFFSRAATLKDLTA
+159 SDFFSRAATLKDLTS

-188 QLETQ
+188 QLEIQ

-200 QKTLST
+200 QTALNA
-206 QKTQAESL
+206 QKSQAEEL

-239 ESNIGTIAE
+239 ESNIGTIAQ

-258 ESRVTGVTHATPNTT
+258 ESKVSGVTHATPNKNNSS
-273 VSSNSGSSN
+273 SSNSGSSN
-282 SNSSSSSSSGSS
+282 
-294 NSNSGST
+294 
-301 SNRGQSSSSNS
+301 
-312 GTSHNNGGSSNNGG
+312 NGGSSNNSGS
-326 SNNASIPT
+326 SNNGGGNTIPT
-334 PTPSA
+334 PTPSPD
-339 SQSARGLA
+339 QSSRGLA

-368 GQISNPNWTKF
+368 SQIANPNWTKF

-387 AHYQAGVNIG
+387 SHYQAGVNIG
-397 SNTTKSLCG
+397 SNTTKTLCG
-406 VGTQVGRG
+406 VGTQVDRG

-445 VHAPSTGKPVQVASL
+445 VHAPSSGKPVQVASL
-460 SNGYWQREFYQA
+460 GNGYWQREFYQA

>member
-1 MKKGH
+1 MKRGH

-12 IAVAMAAPLAFSN
+12 IACAMVTPLALSN
-25 VSPVEAAN
+25 VNTVEAAN
-33 KFDGH
+33 KFEGQ
-38 ESRYYKLCSSK
+38 ETKYYKLCSSK

-56 STCREFNKYLKTKS
+56 NTCKEFNKYLKTKS
-70 ASLKNEISNKQNNVD
+70 ASLKSEINSKQSNVD
-85 SAKLSISDMANKINT
+85 SAKLSIADAADKINS
-100 LNSQIND
+100 LNSQINE
-107 ANQKISYMNTAIQN
+107 ATQKIAYMNTAITN
-121 SENNLNQKKGLLKER
+121 AENNLNEKKALLKDR

-159 SDFFSRAATLKDLTA
+159 SDFFSRAATLKDLTS

-188 QLETQ
+188 QLEIQ

-200 QKTLST
+200 QNALNVQKSQAEEL
-206 QKTQAESL
+206 QKT
-214 QKSLVA
+214 LVA

-239 ESNIGTIAE
+239 ESNIGTIAQ

-258 ESRVTGVTHATPNTT
+258 ESKVSGVTHATPNKNNSS
-273 VSSNSGSSN
+273 SSNSGSSN
-282 SNSSSSSSSGSS
+282 
-294 NSNSGST
+294 
-301 SNRGQSSSSNS
+301 
-312 GTSHNNGGSSNNGG
+312 NGGSSNNSGS
-326 SNNASIPT
+326 SNNGGGNTIPT
-334 PTPSA
+334 PTPTPSPD
-339 SQSARGLA
+339 QSSRGLA

-368 GQISNPNWTKF
+368 SQIANPNWTKF

-397 SNTTKSLCG
+397 SNTTKTLCG
-406 VGTQVGRG
+406 VGTQVDRG

-445 VHAPSTGKPVQVASL
+445 VHAPSSGKPVQVASL
-460 SNGYWQREFYQA
+460 GNGYWQREFYQA

>member
-1 MKKGH
+1 MKRGH

-12 IAVAMAAPLAFSN
+12 IACAMVTPLAFSN
-25 VSPVEAAN
+25 VNTVEAAN
-33 KFDGH
+33 KFEGQ
-38 ESRYYKLCSSK
+38 ETKYYKLCSSK

-56 STCREFNKYLKTKS
+56 NTCKEFNKYLKTKS
-70 ASLKNEISNKQNNVD
+70 ASLKSEISSKQSSVD
-85 SAKLSISDMANKINT
+85 SAKLSISDAADKINS
-100 LNSQIND
+100 LNSQINE
-107 ANQKISYMNTAIQN
+107 ATQKIAYMNTAITN
-121 SENNLNQKKGLLKER
+121 AENNLNEKKALLKDR

-159 SDFFSRAATLKDLTA
+159 SDFFSRAATLKDLTS

-188 QLETQ
+188 QLEIQ

-200 QKTLST
+200 QTALNA
-206 QKTQAESL
+206 QKSQAEEL

-239 ESNIGTIAE
+239 ESNIGTIAQ

-258 ESRVTGVTHATPNTT
+258 ESKVSGVTHATPNKNNSS
-273 VSSNSGSSN
+273 SSNSGSSN
-282 SNSSSSSSSGSS
+282 
-294 NSNSGST
+294 
-301 SNRGQSSSSNS
+301 
-312 GTSHNNGGSSNNGG
+312 NGGSSNNSGS
-326 SNNASIPT
+326 SNNGGGNTIPT
-334 PTPSA
+334 PTPSPD
-339 SQSARGLA
+339 QSSRGLA

-368 GQISNPNWTKF
+368 SQIANPNWTKF

-397 SNTTKSLCG
+397 SNTTKTLCG
-406 VGTQVGRG
+406 VGTQVDRG

-445 VHAPSTGKPVQVASL
+445 VHAPSSGKPVQVASL
-460 SNGYWQREFYQA
+460 ANSYWQRSFYQA

>member
-1 MKKGH
+1 M
-6 KIVSLL
+6 VT
-12 IAVAMAAPLAFSN
+12 PLAFSN
-25 VSPVEAAN
+25 VNTVEAAN
-33 KFDGH
+33 KFEGQ
-38 ESRYYKLCSSK
+38 ETKYYKLCSSK

-56 STCREFNKYLKTKS
+56 NTCKEFNKYLKTKS
-70 ASLKNEISNKQNNVD
+70 ASLKSEISSKQSSVD
-85 SAKLSISDMANKINT
+85 SAKLSISDAADKINS
-100 LNSQIND
+100 LNSQINE
-107 ANQKISYMNTAIQN
+107 ATQKIAYMNTAITN
-121 SENNLNQKKGLLKER
+121 AENNLNEKKALLKDR

-159 SDFFSRAATLKDLTA
+159 SDFFSRASTLKDLTS

-188 QLETQ
+188 QLEIQ

-200 QKTLST
+200 QTALNA
-206 QKTQAESL
+206 QKSQAEEL

-239 ESNIGTIAE
+239 ESNIGTIAQ

-258 ESRVTGVTHATPNTT
+258 ESKVSGVTHATPNKNNSS
-273 VSSNSGSSN
+273 SSNSGSSN
-282 SNSSSSSSSGSS
+282 
-294 NSNSGST
+294 
-301 SNRGQSSSSNS
+301 
-312 GTSHNNGGSSNNGG
+312 NGGSSNNSGS
-326 SNNASIPT
+326 SNNGGGNTIPT
-334 PTPSA
+334 PTPSPD
-339 SQSARGLA
+339 QSSRGLA

-368 GQISNPNWTKF
+368 SQIANPNWTKF

-397 SNTTKSLCG
+397 SNTTKTLCG
-406 VGTQVGRG
+406 VGTQVDRG

-445 VHAPSTGKPVQVASL
+445 VHAPSSGKPVQVATL
-460 SNGYWQREFYQA
+460 GNGYWQREFYQA

>member
-1 MKKGH
+1 M
-6 KIVSLL
+6 VT
-12 IAVAMAAPLAFSN
+12 PLALSN
-25 VSPVEAAN
+25 VNTVEAAN
-33 KFDGH
+33 KFEGQ
-38 ESRYYKLCSSK
+38 ETKYYKLCSSK

-56 STCREFNKYLKTKS
+56 NTCKEFNKYLKTKS
-70 ASLKNEISNKQNNVD
+70 ASLKSEISSKQSNVD
-85 SAKLSISDMANKINT
+85 SAKLSIADAADKINS
-100 LNSQIND
+100 LNSQINE
-107 ANQKISYMNTAIQN
+107 ATQKIAYMNTAITN
-121 SENNLNQKKGLLKER
+121 AENNLNEKKALLKDR

-159 SDFFSRAATLKDLTA
+159 SDFFSRAATLKDLTS

-188 QLETQ
+188 QLEIQ

-200 QKTLST
+200 QTALNA
-206 QKTQAESL
+206 QKSQAEEL

-239 ESNIGTIAE
+239 ESNIGTIAQ

-258 ESRVTGVTHATPNTT
+258 ESKVSGVTHATPNKNNSS
-273 VSSNSGSSN
+273 SSNSGSSN
-282 SNSSSSSSSGSS
+282 
-294 NSNSGST
+294 
-301 SNRGQSSSSNS
+301 
-312 GTSHNNGGSSNNGG
+312 NGGSSNNSGS
-326 SNNASIPT
+326 SNNGGGNTIPT
-334 PTPSA
+334 PTPSPD
-339 SQSARGLA
+339 QSSRGLA

-368 GQISNPNWTKF
+368 SQIANPNWTKF

-397 SNTTKSLCG
+397 SNTTKTLCG
-406 VGTQVGRG
+406 VGTQVDRG

-445 VHAPSTGKPVQVASL
+445 VHAPSSGKPVQVASL
-460 SNGYWQREFYQA
+460 ANSYWQRSFYQA

>member
-1 MKKGH
+1 MKRGH

-12 IAVAMAAPLAFSN
+12 IACAMVTPLALSN
-25 VSPVEAAN
+25 VNTVEAVN
-33 KFDGH
+33 KFEGQ
-38 ESRYYKLCSSK
+38 ETKYYKLCSSK

-56 STCREFNKYLKTKS
+56 NTCKEFNKYLKTKS
-70 ASLKNEISNKQNNVD
+70 ASLKSEISSKQSSVD
-85 SAKLSISDMANKINT
+85 SAKLSISDAADKINS
-100 LNSQIND
+100 LNSQINE
-107 ANQKISYMNTAIQN
+107 ATQKIAYMNTAITN
-121 SENNLNQKKGLLKER
+121 AENNLNEKKALLKDR

-159 SDFFSRAATLKDLTA
+159 SDFFSRAATLKDLTS

-188 QLETQ
+188 QLEIQ

-200 QKTLST
+200 QTALNA
-206 QKTQAESL
+206 QKSQAEEL

-239 ESNIGTIAE
+239 ESNIGTIAQ

-258 ESRVTGVTHATPNTT
+258 ESKVSGVTHATPNKNNSS
-273 VSSNSGSSN
+273 SSNSGSSN
-282 SNSSSSSSSGSS
+282 
-294 NSNSGST
+294 
-301 SNRGQSSSSNS
+301 
-312 GTSHNNGGSSNNGG
+312 NGGSSNNSGS
-326 SNNASIPT
+326 SNNGGGNTIPT
-334 PTPSA
+334 PTPTPSPD
-339 SQSARGLA
+339 QSSRGLA

-368 GQISNPNWTKF
+368 SQIANPNWTKF

-397 SNTTKSLCG
+397 SNTTKTLCG
-406 VGTQVGRG
+406 VGTQVDRG

-445 VHAPSTGKPVQVASL
+445 VHAPSSGKPVQVASL
-460 SNGYWQREFYQA
+460 GNGYWQREFYQA

>member
-1 MKKGH
+1 MKRGH
-6 KIVSLL
+6 KIASLL
-12 IAVAMAAPLAFSN
+12 IACAMVTPLAFSN
-25 VSPVEAAN
+25 VNTVEAAN
-33 KFDGH
+33 KFEGQ
-38 ESRYYKLCSSK
+38 ETKYYKLCSSK

-56 STCREFNKYLKTKS
+56 NTCKEFNKYLKTKS
-70 ASLKNEISNKQNNVD
+70 ASLKSEISSKQSSVD
-85 SAKLSISDMANKINT
+85 SAKLSISDAADKINS
-100 LNSQIND
+100 LNSQINE
-107 ANQKISYMNTAIQN
+107 ATQKIAYMNTAITN
-121 SENNLNQKKGLLKER
+121 AENNLNEKKALLKDR

-159 SDFFSRAATLKDLTA
+159 SDFFSRAATLKDLTS

-188 QLETQ
+188 QLEVQ

-200 QKTLST
+200 QNTLNAQKSQAEEL
-206 QKTQAESL
+206 QKT
-214 QKSLVA
+214 LVA

-239 ESNIGTIAE
+239 ESNIGAIAQ

-258 ESRVTGVTHATPNTT
+258 ESKVSGVTHATPNKNNSS
-273 VSSNSGSSN
+273 SSNSGSSN
-282 SNSSSSSSSGSS
+282 
-294 NSNSGST
+294 
-301 SNRGQSSSSNS
+301 
-312 GTSHNNGGSSNNGG
+312 NGGSSNNSGS
-326 SNNASIPT
+326 SNNGGGNTIPT
-334 PTPSA
+334 PTPSPD
-339 SQSARGLA
+339 QSSRGLA

-368 GQISNPNWTKF
+368 SQIANPNWTKF

-397 SNTTKSLCG
+397 SNTTKTLCG
-406 VGTQVGRG
+406 VGTQVNRG

-445 VHAPSTGKPVQVASL
+445 VHAPSSGKPVQVATL
-460 SNGYWQREFYQA
+460 GNGYWQREFYQA

>member
-1 MKKGH
+1 MKRGH

-12 IAVAMAAPLAFSN
+12 IACAMVTPLAFSN
-25 VSPVEAAN
+25 VNTVEAAN
-33 KFDGH
+33 KFEGQ
-38 ESRYYKLCSSK
+38 ETKYYKLCSSK

-56 STCREFNKYLKTKS
+56 NTCKEFNKYLKTKS
-70 ASLKNEISNKQNNVD
+70 ASLKSEISSKQSNVD
-85 SAKLSISDMANKINT
+85 SAKLSIADAANKINS
-100 LNSQIND
+100 LNSQINE
-107 ANQKISYMNTAIQN
+107 ATQKIAYMNTAITN
-121 SENNLNQKKGLLKER
+121 AENNLNEKKALLKDR

-159 SDFFSRAATLKDLTA
+159 SDFFSRAATLKDLTS

-188 QLETQ
+188 QLEIQ

-200 QKTLST
+200 QTALNA
-206 QKTQAESL
+206 QKSQAEEL

-239 ESNIGTIAE
+239 ESNIGTIAQ

-258 ESRVTGVTHATPNTT
+258 ESKVSGVTHATPNKNNSS
-273 VSSNSGSSN
+273 SSNSGSSN
-282 SNSSSSSSSGSS
+282 
-294 NSNSGST
+294 
-301 SNRGQSSSSNS
+301 
-312 GTSHNNGGSSNNGG
+312 NGGSSNNSGS
-326 SNNASIPT
+326 SNNGGGNTIPT
-334 PTPSA
+334 PTPSPD
-339 SQSARGLA
+339 QSSRGLA

-368 GQISNPNWTKF
+368 SQIANPNWTKF

-397 SNTTKSLCG
+397 SNTTKTLCG
-406 VGTQVGRG
+406 VGTQVDRG

-445 VHAPSTGKPVQVASL
+445 VHAPSSGKPVQVATL
-460 SNGYWQREFYQA
+460 GNGYRQREFYQA

>member
-1 MKKGH
+1 MKRGH

-12 IAVAMAAPLAFSN
+12 IACAMVTPLAFSN
-25 VSPVEAAN
+25 VNTVEAAN
-33 KFDGH
+33 KFDGQ
-38 ESRYYKLCSSK
+38 ETKYYKLCSSK

-56 STCREFNKYLKTKS
+56 NTCKEFNKYLKTKS
-70 ASLKNEISNKQNNVD
+70 ASLKSEISSKQSSVD
-85 SAKLSISDMANKINT
+85 SAKLSISDAADKINS
-100 LNSQIND
+100 LNSQINE
-107 ANQKISYMNTAIQN
+107 ATQKIAYMNTAITN
-121 SENNLNQKKGLLKER
+121 AENNLNEKKALLKDR

-159 SDFFSRAATLKDLTA
+159 SDFFSRAATLKDLTS

-188 QLETQ
+188 QLEIQ

-200 QKTLST
+200 QTALNA
-206 QKTQAESL
+206 QKSQAEEL

-239 ESNIGTIAE
+239 ESNIGTIAQ

-258 ESRVTGVTHATPNTT
+258 ESKVSGVTHATPNKNNSS
-273 VSSNSGSSN
+273 SSNSGSSN
-282 SNSSSSSSSGSS
+282 
-294 NSNSGST
+294 
-301 SNRGQSSSSNS
+301 
-312 GTSHNNGGSSNNGG
+312 NGGSSNNSGS
-326 SNNASIPT
+326 SNNGGGNTIPT
-334 PTPSA
+334 PTPSPD
-339 SQSARGLA
+339 QSSRGLA

-368 GQISNPNWTKF
+368 SQIANPNWTKF

-397 SNTTKSLCG
+397 SNTTKTLCG
-406 VGTQVGRG
+406 VGTQVDRG

-445 VHAPSTGKPVQVASL
+445 VHAPSSGKPVQVASL
-460 SNGYWQREFYQA
+460 GNGYWQREFYQA

>member
-1 MKKGH
+1 MKRGH

-12 IAVAMAAPLAFSN
+12 IACAMVTPLAFSN
-25 VSPVEAAN
+25 VNTVEAAN
-33 KFDGH
+33 KFEGQ
-38 ESRYYKLCSSK
+38 ETKYYKLCSSK

-56 STCREFNKYLKTKS
+56 NTCKEFNKYLKTKS
-70 ASLKNEISNKQNNVD
+70 ASLKSEISSKQSSVD
-85 SAKLSISDMANKINT
+85 SAKLSISDAADKINS
-100 LNSQIND
+100 LNSQINE
-107 ANQKISYMNTAIQN
+107 ATQKIAYMNTAITN
-121 SENNLNQKKGLLKER
+121 AENNLNEKKALLKDR

-159 SDFFSRAATLKDLTA
+159 SDFFSRAATLKDLTS

-188 QLETQ
+188 QLEIQ

-200 QKTLST
+200 QTALNA
-206 QKTQAESL
+206 QKSQAEEL

-239 ESNIGTIAE
+239 ESNIGTIAQ

-258 ESRVTGVTHATPNTT
+258 ESKVSGVTHATPNKNNSS
-273 VSSNSGSSN
+273 SSNSGSSN
-282 SNSSSSSSSGSS
+282 
-294 NSNSGST
+294 
-301 SNRGQSSSSNS
+301 
-312 GTSHNNGGSSNNGG
+312 NGGSSNNSGS
-326 SNNASIPT
+326 SNNGGGNTIPT
-334 PTPSA
+334 PTPS
-339 SQSARGLA
+339 SDQSSRGLA

-368 GQISNPNWTKF
+368 SQIANPNWTKF

-397 SNTTKSLCG
+397 SNTTKTLCG
-406 VGTQVGRG
+406 VGTQVDRG

-445 VHAPSTGKPVQVASL
+445 VHAPSSGKPVQVATL
-460 SNGYWQREFYQA
+460 GNGYWQREFYQA

>member
-1 MKKGH
+1 M
-6 KIVSLL
+6 VT
-12 IAVAMAAPLAFSN
+12 PLAFSN
-25 VSPVEAAN
+25 VNTVEAAN
-33 KFDGH
+33 KFEGQ
-38 ESRYYKLCSSK
+38 ETKYYKLCSSK

-56 STCREFNKYLKTKS
+56 NTCKEFNKYLKTKS
-70 ASLKNEISNKQNNVD
+70 ASLKSEISSKQSSVD
-85 SAKLSISDMANKINT
+85 SAKLSISDAADKINS
-100 LNSQIND
+100 LNSQINE
-107 ANQKISYMNTAIQN
+107 ATQKIAYMNTAITN
-121 SENNLNQKKGLLKER
+121 AENNLNEKKALLKDR

-159 SDFFSRAATLKDLTA
+159 SDFFSRAATLKDLTS

-188 QLETQ
+188 QLEIQ

-200 QKTLST
+200 QTALNA
-206 QKTQAESL
+206 QKSQAEEL

-239 ESNIGTIAE
+239 ESNIGTIAQ

-258 ESRVTGVTHATPNTT
+258 ESKVSGVTHATPNKNNSS
-273 VSSNSGSSN
+273 SSNSGSSN
-282 SNSSSSSSSGSS
+282 
-294 NSNSGST
+294 
-301 SNRGQSSSSNS
+301 
-312 GTSHNNGGSSNNGG
+312 NGGSSNNSGS
-326 SNNASIPT
+326 SNNGGGNTIPT
-334 PTPSA
+334 PTPSPD
-339 SQSARGLA
+339 QSSRGLA

-357 YMYSWGGCHSM
+357 YIYSWGGCHSM
-368 GQISNPNWTKF
+368 SQIANPNWTKF

-397 SNTTKSLCG
+397 SNTTKTLCG
-406 VGTQVGRG
+406 VGTQVDRG

-445 VHAPSTGKPVQVASL
+445 VHAPSSGKPVQVATL
-460 SNGYWQREFYQA
+460 GNGYWQREFYQA

>member
-1 MKKGH
+1 MKRGH

-12 IAVAMAAPLAFSN
+12 IACAMVTPLALSN
-25 VSPVEAAN
+25 VNTVEAAN
-33 KFDGH
+33 KFEGQ
-38 ESRYYKLCSSK
+38 ETKYYKLCSSK

-56 STCREFNKYLKTKS
+56 NTCKEFNKYLKTKS
-70 ASLKNEISNKQNNVD
+70 ASLKSEISSKQSNVD
-85 SAKLSISDMANKINT
+85 SAKLSIADAADKINS
-100 LNSQIND
+100 LNSQINE
-107 ANQKISYMNTAIQN
+107 ATQKIAYMNTAITN
-121 SENNLNQKKGLLKER
+121 AENNLNEKKALLKDR

-159 SDFFSRAATLKDLTA
+159 SDFFSRAATLKDLTS

-188 QLETQ
+188 QLEIQ

-200 QKTLST
+200 QTALNA
-206 QKTQAESL
+206 QKSQAEEL

-239 ESNIGTIAE
+239 ESNIGTIAQ

-258 ESRVTGVTHATPNTT
+258 ESKVSGVTHATPNKNNSS
-273 VSSNSGSSN
+273 SSNSGSSN
-282 SNSSSSSSSGSS
+282 
-294 NSNSGST
+294 
-301 SNRGQSSSSNS
+301 
-312 GTSHNNGGSSNNGG
+312 NGGSSNNSGS
-326 SNNASIPT
+326 SNNGGGNTIPT
-334 PTPSA
+334 PSPD
-339 SQSARGLA
+339 QSSRGLA

-368 GQISNPNWTKF
+368 SQIANPNWTKF

-397 SNTTKSLCG
+397 SNTTKTLCG
-406 VGTQVGRG
+406 VGTQVDRG

-445 VHAPSTGKPVQVASL
+445 VHAPSSGKPVQVATL
-460 SNGYWQREFYQA
+460 GNGYWQREFYQA

>member
-1 MKKGH
+1 MKRGH

-12 IAVAMAAPLAFSN
+12 IACAMVTPLALSN
-25 VSPVEAAN
+25 VNTVEAAN
-33 KFDGH
+33 KFEGQ
-38 ESRYYKLCSSK
+38 ETKYYKLCSSK

-56 STCREFNKYLKTKS
+56 NTCKEFNKYLKTKS
-70 ASLKNEISNKQNNVD
+70 ASLKSEISSKQSNVD
-85 SAKLSISDMANKINT
+85 SAKLSIADAADKINS
-100 LNSQIND
+100 LNSQINE
-107 ANQKISYMNTAIQN
+107 ATQKIAYMNTAITN
-121 SENNLNQKKGLLKER
+121 AENNLNEKKALLKDR

-159 SDFFSRAATLKDLTA
+159 SDFFSRAATLKDLTS

-188 QLETQ
+188 QLEIQ

-200 QKTLST
+200 QTALNA
-206 QKTQAESL
+206 QKSQAEEL

-239 ESNIGTIAE
+239 ESNIGTIAQ

-258 ESRVTGVTHATPNTT
+258 ESKVSGVTHATPNKNNSS
-273 VSSNSGSSN
+273 SSNSGSSN
-282 SNSSSSSSSGSS
+282 
-294 NSNSGST
+294 
-301 SNRGQSSSSNS
+301 
-312 GTSHNNGGSSNNGG
+312 NGGSSNNSGSSNNGGG
-326 SNNASIPT
+326 STIPT
-334 PTPSA
+334 PTPSPD
-339 SQSARGLA
+339 QSSRGLA

-368 GQISNPNWTKF
+368 SQISNPNWTKF
-379 DCSGLVNW
+379 DCSGLVSW

-397 SNTTKSLCG
+397 SNTTKTLCG
-406 VGTQVGRG
+406 VGTQVDRG

-445 VHAPSTGKPVQVASL
+445 VHAPSSGKPVQVATL
-460 SNGYWQREFYQA
+460 GNGYWQREFYQA

>member
-1 MKKGH
+1 MKRGH

-12 IAVAMAAPLAFSN
+12 IACAMVTPLAFSN
-25 VSPVEAAN
+25 VNTVEATN
-33 KFDGH
+33 KFEGQ
-38 ESRYYKLCSSK
+38 ETKYYKLCSSK

-56 STCREFNKYLKTKS
+56 NTCKEFNKYLKTKS
-70 ASLKNEISNKQNNVD
+70 ASLKSEISRKQSSVD
-85 SAKLSISDMANKINT
+85 SAKLSISDAADKINS
-100 LNSQIND
+100 LNSQINE
-107 ANQKISYMNTAIQN
+107 ATQKIAYMNTAITN
-121 SENNLNQKKGLLKER
+121 AENNLNEKKALLKDR

-159 SDFFSRAATLKDLTA
+159 SDFFSRAATLKDLTS

-188 QLETQ
+188 QLEIQ

-200 QKTLST
+200 QTALNA
-206 QKTQAESL
+206 QKSQAEEL

-239 ESNIGTIAE
+239 ESNIGTIAQ

-258 ESRVTGVTHATPNTT
+258 ESKVSGVTHATPNKNNSS
-273 VSSNSGSSN
+273 SSNSGSSN
-282 SNSSSSSSSGSS
+282 
-294 NSNSGST
+294 
-301 SNRGQSSSSNS
+301 
-312 GTSHNNGGSSNNGG
+312 NGGSSNNSGS
-326 SNNASIPT
+326 SNNGGGNTIPT
-334 PTPSA
+334 PTPSPD
-339 SQSARGLA
+339 QSSRGLA

-368 GQISNPNWTKF
+368 SQIANPNWTKF

-397 SNTTKSLCG
+397 SNTTKTLCG
-406 VGTQVGRG
+406 VGTQVDRG

-445 VHAPSTGKPVQVASL
+445 VHAPSSGKPVQVATL
-460 SNGYWQREFYQA
+460 GNGYWQREFYQA

>member
-1 MKKGH
+1 MKRGH

-12 IAVAMAAPLAFSN
+12 IACAMVTPLALSN
-25 VSPVEAAN
+25 VNTVEAAN
-33 KFDGH
+33 KFEGQ
-38 ESRYYKLCSSK
+38 ETKYYKLCSSK

-56 STCREFNKYLKTKS
+56 NTCKEFNKYLKTKS
-70 ASLKNEISNKQNNVD
+70 ASLKSEISSKQSSVD
-85 SAKLSISDMANKINT
+85 SAKLSIADAADKINN
-100 LNSQIND
+100 LNSQINE
-107 ANQKISYMNTAIQN
+107 ATQKIAYMNTAITN
-121 SENNLNQKKGLLKER
+121 AENNLNEKKALLKDR

-159 SDFFSRAATLKDLTA
+159 SDFFSRAATLKDLTS

-188 QLETQ
+188 QLEIQ

-200 QKTLST
+200 QTALNAQKSQAEEL
-206 QKTQAESL
+206 QKT
-214 QKSLVA
+214 LVA

-239 ESNIGTIAE
+239 ESNIGTIAQ

-258 ESRVTGVTHATPNTT
+258 ESKVSGVTHATPNKNNSSS
-273 VSSNSGSSN
+273 SSNSGSSN
-282 SNSSSSSSSGSS
+282 
-294 NSNSGST
+294 
-301 SNRGQSSSSNS
+301 
-312 GTSHNNGGSSNNGG
+312 NGGSSNNSGS
-326 SNNASIPT
+326 SNNGGGNTIPT
-334 PTPSA
+334 PTPSPD
-339 SQSARGLA
+339 QSSRGLA

-368 GQISNPNWTKF
+368 SQIANPNWTKF

-397 SNTTKSLCG
+397 SNTTKTLCG
-406 VGTQVGRG
+406 VGTQVDRG

-445 VHAPSTGKPVQVASL
+445 VHAPSSGKPVQVATL
-460 SNGYWQREFYQA
+460 GNGYWQREFYQA

>member
-1 MKKGH
+1 MKRGH

-12 IAVAMAAPLAFSN
+12 IACAMVTPLALSN
-25 VSPVEAAN
+25 VNTVEATN
-33 KFDGH
+33 KFEGQ
-38 ESRYYKLCSSK
+38 ETKYYKLCSSK

-56 STCREFNKYLKTKS
+56 NTCKEFNKYLKTKS
-70 ASLKNEISNKQNNVD
+70 ASLKSEISNKQSNVD
-85 SAKLSISDMANKINT
+85 SAKLSIADAADKINS
-100 LNSQIND
+100 LNSQINE
-107 ANQKISYMNTAIQN
+107 ATQKIAYMNTAITN
-121 SENNLNQKKGLLKER
+121 AENNLNEKKALLKDR

-159 SDFFSRAATLKDLTA
+159 SDFFSRAATLKDLTS

-188 QLETQ
+188 QLEIQ

-200 QKTLST
+200 QTALNA
-206 QKTQAESL
+206 QKSQAEEL

-239 ESNIGTIAE
+239 ESNIGTIAQ

-258 ESRVTGVTHATPNTT
+258 ESKVSGVTHATPNKNNSS
-273 VSSNSGSSN
+273 SSNSGSSN
-282 SNSSSSSSSGSS
+282 
-294 NSNSGST
+294 
-301 SNRGQSSSSNS
+301 
-312 GTSHNNGGSSNNGG
+312 NGGSSNNSGS
-326 SNNASIPT
+326 SNNGGGNTIPT
-334 PTPSA
+334 PTPSPD
-339 SQSARGLA
+339 QSSRGLA

-368 GQISNPNWTKF
+368 SQIANPNWTKF

-397 SNTTKSLCG
+397 SNTTKTLCG
-406 VGTQVGRG
+406 VGTQVDRG

-440 GGNRM
+440 GDNRM
-445 VHAPSTGKPVQVASL
+445 VHAPSSGKPVQVATL
-460 SNGYWQREFYQA
+460 GNGYWQREFYQA

>member
-1 MKKGH
+1 M
-6 KIVSLL
+6 VT
-12 IAVAMAAPLAFSN
+12 PLAFSN
-25 VSPVEAAN
+25 VNTVEAAN
-33 KFDGH
+33 KFEGQ
-38 ESRYYKLCSSK
+38 ETKYYKLCSSK

-56 STCREFNKYLKTKS
+56 NTCKEFNKYLKTKS
-70 ASLKNEISNKQNNVD
+70 ASLKSEISSKQSSVD
-85 SAKLSISDMANKINT
+85 SAKLSISDAADKINS
-100 LNSQIND
+100 LNSQINE
-107 ANQKISYMNTAIQN
+107 ATQKIAYMNTAITN
-121 SENNLNQKKGLLKER
+121 AENNLNEKKALLKDR

-159 SDFFSRAATLKDLTA
+159 SDFFSRAATLKDLTS

-188 QLETQ
+188 QLEIQ

-200 QKTLST
+200 QTALNA
-206 QKTQAESL
+206 QKSQAEEL

-239 ESNIGTIAE
+239 ESNIGTIAQ

-258 ESRVTGVTHATPNTT
+258 ESKVSGVTHATPNKNNSS
-273 VSSNSGSSN
+273 SSNSGSSN
-282 SNSSSSSSSGSS
+282 
-294 NSNSGST
+294 
-301 SNRGQSSSSNS
+301 
-312 GTSHNNGGSSNNGG
+312 NGGSSNNSGS
-326 SNNASIPT
+326 SNNGGGNTIPT
-334 PTPSA
+334 PTPSPD
-339 SQSARGLA
+339 QSSRGLA

-368 GQISNPNWTKF
+368 SQIANPNWTKF

-387 AHYQAGVNIG
+387 GHYQAGVNIG
-397 SNTTKSLCG
+397 SNTTKTLCG
-406 VGTQVGRG
+406 VGTQVDRG

-445 VHAPSTGKPVQVASL
+445 VHAPSSGKPVQVATL
-460 SNGYWQREFYQA
+460 GNGYWQREFYQA

>member
-1 MKKGH
+1 MKRGH

-12 IAVAMAAPLAFSN
+12 IACAMVTPLALSN
-25 VSPVEAAN
+25 VNTVEATN
-33 KFDGH
+33 KFEGQ
-38 ESRYYKLCSSK
+38 ETKYYKLCSSK

-56 STCREFNKYLKTKS
+56 NTCKEFNKYLKTKS
-70 ASLKNEISNKQNNVD
+70 ASLKSEISSKQSNVD
-85 SAKLSISDMANKINT
+85 SAKLSISDAANKINS
-100 LNSQIND
+100 LNSQINE
-107 ANQKISYMNTAIQN
+107 ATQKIAYMNTAITN
-121 SENNLNQKKGLLKER
+121 AENNLNEKKALLKDR

-159 SDFFSRAATLKDLTA
+159 SDFFSRAATLKDLTS

-188 QLETQ
+188 QLEIQ

-200 QKTLST
+200 QTALNAQKSQAEEL
-206 QKTQAESL
+206 QKT
-214 QKSLVA
+214 LVA

-239 ESNIGTIAE
+239 ESNIGTIAQ

-258 ESRVTGVTHATPNTT
+258 ESKVSGVTHATPNK
-273 VSSNSGSSN
+273 N
-282 SNSSSSSSSGSS
+282 NSSSS
-294 NSNSGST
+294 
-301 SNRGQSSSSNS
+301 
-312 GTSHNNGGSSNNGG
+312 NNGGSSNNSGS
-326 SNNASIPT
+326 SNNGGGNTIPT
-334 PTPSA
+334 PTPSPD
-339 SQSARGLA
+339 QSSRGLA

-368 GQISNPNWTKF
+368 SQIANPNWTKF

-397 SNTTKSLCG
+397 SNTTKTLCG
-406 VGTQVGRG
+406 VGTQVDRG

-445 VHAPSTGKPVQVASL
+445 VHAPSSGKPVQVATL
-460 SNGYWQREFYQA
+460 GNGYWQREFYQA